1 MTYTLDFS
9 DHLALTQDLTGGKG
23 VNLSRLFQSG
33 LPVPPGFCVSAA
45 AYRKF
50 LATDGLADRLGQ
62 LVDALS
68 YDDPDALERQTA
80 QIRQLILAVPMPEDI
95 SAEIAQ
101 SYTHLG
107 ERQFVAVRSS
117 GTAEDL
123 ADASFAGQHDTY
135 LDVLGSNEVIDAVR
149 RCWASLWTARATGYR
164 KLHGFDHTAV
174 AIAVVVQKMVASDVS
189 GVMFTGNPVTT
200 ATDETVI
207 NATWGLGEALVQGIL
222 TPDQYIVAVPQYTV
236 IEEQIGSKE
245 LRIVRDDVKGRGVV
259 EQEVPVAERVR
270 ASLTSQQVI
279 ELARLGQKVQEYY
292 GGFPQDIEWAI
303 EDATLYLLQSRPITG
318 VDFTWDADVDLGH
331 LQPAAVD
338 TVWTRAYAD
347 AIMTGSP
354 GALQYAC
361 RTPQFSNRHMRR
373 MWEIFGFSDVAE
385 MRAFKYWK
393 GQWYFNI
400 DTERLP
406 IERLVPP
413 PLRPMF
419 LDFIPPTMHQQV
431 LDAPFDKAQ
440 LARAL
445 IRWHL
450 LDPDTTPGQFPR
462 TFEAWRAR
470 TDYEGKTK
478 EELRTLSDAELVA
491 YCQHIT
497 ALEGEWGDYIFL
509 PYFFTLRF
517 AMAGLAWM
525 LSSWYDGGD
534 PMATFATLVAGATR
548 RTDTQR
554 ENSDLLQLVTMIRRS
569 PALSNALE
577 EHEADAFFEHCH
589 TFLEGQ
595 HFLERYEEWIA
606 RWGSRGHADR
616 DFLHPR
622 RADDP
627 SLDYRAFKLMLNAD
641 ADHDPER
648 AERKLARQREETF
661 QQVIANVAAK
671 PDGALKVE
679 ILKAVLPL
687 CHEYLIIRDNERYRP
702 TDVLMYA
709 WKRGFDEIGR
719 RLYERGMVEDPRD
732 HNCLSEIELYQFFLG
747 LEERPALLKAK
758 ITARR
763 RHIDAALRKEAE
775 PPKYLVRNRPLDLDH
790 PRVQGERGVQ
800 QGTATSPGTYTGI
813 ARVVRDHSEMGR
825 VRPGDILVTHSTDP
839 GWNPVFAVI
848 KAVVVETG
856 GMLSHASCLA
866 REIGF
871 PAVYLPEAMKLI
883 EDGATITVDGNSG
896 QVIVDDA
903 DASRDPSPEEDMSA
917 GRTEVGAST
926 GGGA

>member
-9 DHLALTQDLTGGKG
+9 DHSSLTQDETGGKG
-23 VNLSRLFQSG
+23 VNLSRLSQAGF
-33 LPVPPGFCVSAA
+33 PVPPGFCVSTV
-45 AYRKF
+45 AYRAF
-50 LATDGLADRLGQ
+50 LATDGLADRLAQ
-62 LVDALS
+62 LADTLS
-68 YDDPDALERQTA
+68 YNDTAALERQTA
-80 QIRQLILAVPMPEDI
+80 KIREVMLAAPMPEGI
-95 SAEIAQ
+95 STEIAQ
-101 SYTHLG
+101 SYARLG
-107 ERQFVAVRSS
+107 GETFVAVRSS

-135 LDVLGSNEVIDAVR
+135 LDVLGADEVIAAVR

-164 KLHGFDHTAV
+164 RQHNFDHTAV
-174 AIAVVVQKMVASDVS
+174 AIAVVVQKMVTSEVS
-189 GVMFTGNPVTT
+189 GVMFTGNPLTT

-207 NATWGLGEALVQGIL
+207 NATWGLGESLVQGAI
-222 TPDQYIVAVPQYTV
+222 TPDQFVVQVPQYTV
-236 IEEQIGSKE
+236 IEEEIGSKE
-245 LRIVRDDVKGRGVV
+245 LRIVRDVAAGRGVV
-259 EQEVPVAERVR
+259 EENVPTDQR
-270 ASLTSQQVI
+270 ARATLRSQQI
-279 ELARLGQKVQEYY
+279 IDLARLGQSVQKYY

-303 EDATLYLLQSRPITG
+303 EAGTLYLLQSRPITG
-318 VDFTWDADVDLGH
+318 VDFTWDADVDLAH
-331 LQPAAVD
+331 LQPVAVD
-338 TVWTRAYAD
+338 TIWTRAYAD

-373 MWEIFGFSDVAE
+373 MWEIFGFQDLAE

-413 PLRPMF
+413 PLRGMF
-419 LDFIPPTMHQQV
+419 LDFIPPTMHEQV
-431 LDAPFDKAQ
+431 LNAPFDWATFV
-440 LARAL
+440 RAM
-445 IRWHL
+445 IRWHT

-470 TDYEGKTK
+470 TDYEGKTN
-478 EELRTLSDAELVA
+478 EELRNLNDDELIA

-525 LSSWYDGGD
+525 LTKWYDDGD
-534 PMATFATLVAGATR
+534 PMAAFATLVAGATR

-554 ENSDLLQLVTMIRRS
+554 ENSDLLELVTIIRRS
-569 PALSNALE
+569 PALSTALE
-577 EHEADAFFEHCH
+577 EYDASGFFEHAH
-589 TFLEGQ
+589 TFLEGR
-595 HFLERYEEWIA
+595 HFLERYHEWIA
-606 RWGSRGHADR
+606 KWGSRGHADR

-641 ADHDPER
+641 ADHDPEA
-648 AERKLARQREETF
+648 AERTLARKREETF
-661 QQVIANVAAK
+661 QQVLANVATK
-671 PDGALKVE
+671 PDGPLKVE
-679 ILKAVLPL
+679 VLKAVLPL
-687 CHEYLIIRDNERYRP
+687 CHEYLIIRDNERCRP

-719 RLYERGMVEDPRD
+719 RLYERNMIDDPRD
-732 HNCLSEIELYQFFLG
+732 HNCLSEVELYQFFRG
-747 LEERPALLKAK
+747 LEEQPDLLKAK

-763 RHIDAALRKEAE
+763 KHIDAALRKEAT
-775 PPKYLVRNRPLDLDH
+775 PPKYLVRNRPVDLDH
-790 PRVQGERGVQ
+790 PRLDGAEGVYT
-800 QGTATSPGTYTGI
+800 GTATSPGAYTGT

-839 GWNPVFAVI
+839 GWNPVFTVI

-871 PAVYLPEAMKLI
+871 PAVYLPEAMQLI
-883 EDGATITVDGNSG
+883 DDGATITVDGNTGS
-896 QVIVDDA
+896 VIVEDGA
-903 DASRDPSPEEDMSA
+903 EKVTEALGRD
-917 GRTEVGAST
+917 EVGAS
-926 GGGA
+926 A

>member
-1 MTYTLDFS
+1 MTYTVGFS
-9 DHLALTQDLTGGKG
+9 NHLALSQDLTGGKG
-23 VNLSRLFQSG
+23 VNLSRLLQSG
-33 LPVPPGFCVSAA
+33 FPVPPGFCVSTT
-45 AYRKF
+45 AYYEF
-50 LATDGLADRLGQ
+50 LATEGLSERLAQ
-62 LVDALS
+62 ITSTLS
-68 YDDPDALERQTA
+68 YDDHAALDRQTA
-80 QIRQLILAVPMPEDI
+80 EIRELILATPVPAGI
-95 SAEIAQ
+95 SAEIEQ
-101 SYTHLG
+101 SYARLG
-107 ERQFVAVRSS
+107 DGTFVAVRSS

-123 ADASFAGQHDTY
+123 AHASFAGQHDTY
-135 LDVLGSNEVIDAVR
+135 LDVLGSDEVVDAVR
-149 RCWASLWTARATGYR
+149 RCWASLWTARAAGYR
-164 KLHGFDHTAV
+164 KHNAFDHDTV
-174 AIAVVVQKMVASDVS
+174 AIAVVVQKMVTSDVS

-222 TPDQYIVAVPQYTV
+222 TPDQYVVQVPQYTV
-236 IEEQIGSKE
+236 IEEAIGSKE
-245 LRIVRDDVKGRGVV
+245 LRIVRDQAKGRGVV
-259 EQEVPVAERVR
+259 EQDVPAEERAR

-279 ELARLGQKVQEYY
+279 DLARLGQRVQEYY
-292 GGFPQDIEWAI
+292 GGFPQDVEWAI
-303 EDATLYLLQSRPITG
+303 ENSALYLVQSRPITG

-338 TVWTRAYAD
+338 TIWTRAYAD

-373 MWEIFGFSDVAE
+373 MWEIFGFGDVAE

-419 LDFIPPTMHQQV
+419 LDFIPPTMHEQV
-431 LDAPFDKAQ
+431 LNAPFDKAQ
-440 LARAL
+440 FARAM
-445 IRWHL
+445 IRWHM
-450 LDPDTTPGQFPR
+450 LDPETTPGQFPK
-462 TFEAWRAR
+462 TFETWRAR

-478 EELRTLSDAELVA
+478 QELRALNDEELVD

-525 LSSWYDGGD
+525 LGNWYDGGD

-554 ENSDLLQLVTMIRRS
+554 ENSDLLDLVTMIRRS
-569 PALSNALE
+569 PALSEALE
-577 EHEADAFFEHCH
+577 QHQGLAFFERCH
-589 TFLEGQ
+589 AFLEGQ
-595 HFLERYEEWIA
+595 HFLDRYEEWIA
-606 RWGSRGHADR
+606 KWGSRGHADR

-627 SLDYRAFKLMLNAD
+627 SIDYRAFKLILNAD
-641 ADHDPER
+641 ADHDPGT
-648 AERKLARQREETF
+648 AERKLAQQREETF
-661 QQVIANVAAK
+661 QEVIANVATK
-671 PDGALKVE
+671 PDGPLKVE
-679 ILKAVLPL
+679 VLKAVLPL

-709 WKRGFDEIGR
+709 WKRGFDEVGR
-719 RLYERGMVEDPRD
+719 RLYERGMIEDPRD
-732 HNCLSEIELYQFFLG
+732 HNCLSEIELYQYFRG
-747 LEERPALLKAK
+747 LEERPKLLKAK
-758 ITARR
+758 IGARR

-775 PPKYLVRNRPLDLDH
+775 PPKYLVRNRPVDLDH
-790 PRVQGERGVQ
+790 PRVEGEHGVHK
-800 QGTATSPGTYTGI
+800 GTATSPGSYTGT

-825 VRPGDILVTHSTDP
+825 VRLGEILVTHSTDP
-839 GWNPVFAVI
+839 GWNPVFTVI

-871 PAVYLPEAMKLI
+871 PAVYLPEATKLI
-883 EDGATITVDGNSG
+883 EDGVTITVDGNSG
-896 QVIVDDA
+896 SVIV
-903 DASRDPSPEEDMSA
+903 EDGTDSA
-917 GRTEVGAST
+917 AQESEQAVRTVEVGAR
-926 GGGA
+926 A